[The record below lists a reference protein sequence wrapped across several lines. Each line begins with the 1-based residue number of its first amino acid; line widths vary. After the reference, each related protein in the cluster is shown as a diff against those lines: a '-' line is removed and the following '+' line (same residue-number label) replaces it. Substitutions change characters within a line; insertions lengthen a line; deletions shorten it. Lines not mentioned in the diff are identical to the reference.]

1 MTTLS
6 TIRLFFIFVIILSDS
21 FLMISFHMKFRYGF
35 LGPNGQGKTTL
46 LKMIAAREL
55 RIPRAID
62 FLMVDQEIVADD
74 TPVRVFTLVVSHIS
88 CAQARK

>member
-1 MTTLS
+1 M
-6 TIRLFFIFVIILSDS
+6 VVN
-21 FLMISFHMKFRYGF
+21 RYGL

-55 RIPRAID
+55 RIPTSID

-74 TPVRVFTLVVSHIS
+74 TPVCCYLW
-88 CAQARK
+88 

>member
-1 MTTLS
+1 
-6 TIRLFFIFVIILSDS
+6 
-21 FLMISFHMKFRYGF
+21 

-55 RIPRAID
+55 RIPRSID

-74 TPVRVFTLVVSHIS
+74 TPVCYAL
-88 CAQARK
+88 C